1 MRRVLGTGVVI
12 VSLVAAGL
20 VAAGLPARAGSPA
33 EPPGRDAGAPPTAM
47 VGAASRSVLPLVD
60 GSTDYVEQAEL
71 PPPDDATSLGVFV
84 PAFDDGRI
92 AVGNG
97 SPEAHWV
104 HDDLRARALAV
115 SDLRGRGDIVVVV
128 AVDLYMVFRTD
139 AERIRREV
147 AERLPAHLADRTT
160 VLVPATHNHHG
171 PDTAFDVNHD
181 WYEHMI
187 GQVADAAADAVE
199 TMRPARIRA
208 GAGDHWFG
216 MTDGRDPQIIDP
228 SMNVLQARAAN
239 GDVIATMV
247 QWNNHP
253 EVTLGW
259 EPPVDISDECATL
272 GWTGERA
279 SECHA
284 EGRYFTADYA
294 GVLSRTIEERAGG
307 VALYMVG
314 ALGALTTPLG
324 APVWEV
330 DGEHPLG
337 NHYDPPAGAEAPGGG
352 SFGFTD
358 KNFRRMHVIG
368 TQAAE
373 AALRIL
379 AEGEDLASTPVSVA
393 RQPFYTRMSHIGFRS
408 LLVVDPAT
416 GRTNLGHELPELHTC
431 PAQGPKTDDTCEP
444 DGGATV
450 DDPLVGTVR
459 AGDHVRSEVAYVRI
473 GPVGMMFMPGEVA
486 GELVIGLPADWLDRP
501 EDWFAGDPSLHAA
514 GSEYTTPGYIRN
526 RMPEEYRW
534 TIGLGS
540 DELGYIFPISDWRI
554 ACVGDALAG
563 PGTCQALHDAGV
575 IEFPD
580 AVSGEQCK
588 LITEDPSALADIA
601 AAAGQDAAEV
611 VAGSCRYGQVLG
623 EPDDHYEET
632 NSVGWDVGADMLAAV
647 AALTGNDDPAMV
659 NPDFPGYWKE
669 MPPPAS

>member
-1 MRRVLGTGVVI
+1 MRRWLGSGIAI
-12 VSLVAAGL
+12 VSLVA
-20 VAAGLPARAGSPA
+20 VALPAGAASP
-33 EPPGRDAGAPPTAM
+33 GDARNRGVEERPTAM

-60 GSTDYVEQAEL
+60 GSTDYIEEAEL

-84 PAFDDGRI
+84 PTFDDGRI

-104 HDDLRARALAV
+104 HDDLRARAFAV
-115 SDLRGRGDIVVVV
+115 SDLGARGDIVVVV
-128 AVDLYMVFRTD
+128 SVDLYMVFRND
-139 AERIRREV
+139 AERLRREV

-187 GQVADAAADAVE
+187 GQVADVAAEAVGA
-199 TMRPARIRA
+199 MRPARLRV
-208 GAGDHWFG
+208 GAGEHWFG

-228 SMNVLQARAAN
+228 SMNVLQARATN

-259 EPPVDISDECATL
+259 EPPVDISEECAAL
-272 GWTGERA
+272 GWTGEQA
-279 SECHA
+279 SQCHA

-330 DGEHPLG
+330 DGDHPLG
-337 NHYDPPAGAEAPGGG
+337 NQYEPPAGAAAPGGDDF
-352 SFGFTD
+352 SFTD

-373 AALRIL
+373 AALRFL
-379 AEGEDLASTPVSVA
+379 ADGEDLTSSPVSVQ
-393 RQPFYTRMSHIGFRS
+393 RQDFYTRLSHVGFRL

-416 GRTNLGHELPELHTC
+416 GRTQLGHEPPALHTC
-431 PAQGPKTDDTCEP
+431 PASGPKTDATCEP
-444 DGGATV
+444 DDAATV
-450 DDPLVGTVR
+450 DDPVVGTIR
-459 AGDHVRSEVAYVRI
+459 AGDHVQSEVAHVRI
-473 GPVGMMFMPGEVA
+473 GPVGMMFLPGEVA
-486 GELVIGLPADWLDRP
+486 GELVIGLPAEWLDRP
-501 EDWFAGDPSLHAA
+501 GDWFAGDPSLHAVGA
-514 GSEYTTPGYIRN
+514 DYETPGFVRN
-526 RMPEEYRW
+526 RMVGQYKW

-554 ACVGDALAG
+554 ACVGDLFAG
-563 PGTCQALHDAGV
+563 AGTCQALHDAGV

-588 LITEDPSALADIA
+588 LVTEDPSALAEIA

-647 AALTGNDDPAMV
+647 AALTGDEDPTMV
-659 NPDFPGYWKE
+659 NPGFPGYWRE